1 MNRALIVRLIL
12 KDWYLSRLP
21 LVLIAAGGTLSIGLL
36 YLRRDDTGAIGL
48 VSALIAAVMLS
59 IVLPTQTVVNE
70 RKQHNLAFVMSLPIS
85 PMEYTAAKVV
95 GNLSAF
101 LVLWAIIAIGVLG
114 TLARTGIF
122 GGLIPF
128 GMVVAL
134 APFVAFCLLLAV
146 AIVVESE
153 MWAVLTMGA
162 TNVSYSFWFLL
173 MKIPGLPEQLKSPV
187 AVWSRPILLMLAG
200 QITVIVVALGLTF
213 YLQSRKR
220 DFV

>member
-1 MNRALIVRLIL
+1 MNRALIARLIL
-12 KDWYLSRLP
+12 KDWYLSRLL
-21 LVLIAAGGTLSIGLL
+21 LVLIGAAGILSIGLL
-36 YLRRDDTGAIGL
+36 YLRREDTGTIGL
-48 VSALIAAVMLS
+48 LSALIASVLLS
-59 IVLPTQTVVNE
+59 ILLPMQTVVNE

-101 LVLWAIIAIGVLG
+101 LVLWAAIAIGVLG

-134 APFVAFCLLLAV
+134 APFVVFCLLLAV

-187 AVWSRPILLMLAG
+187 AIWSRPILGILAG

>member
-1 MNRALIVRLIL
+1 MNRALIARLIL
-12 KDWYLSRLP
+12 KDWYLSRLL
-21 LVLIAAGGTLSIGLL
+21 LVLIGAAGTLSIGLL
-36 YLRRDDTGAIGL
+36 YLRREDTGTVGL
-48 VSALIAAVMLS
+48 VSALIAAVILS
-59 IVLPTQTVVNE
+59 ILLPMQTVVNE

-85 PMEYTAAKVV
+85 PMEYTAAKVA

-101 LVLWAIIAIGVLG
+101 LALWAVIAVGVLG

-128 GMVVAL
+128 GMVAAL
-134 APFVAFCLLLAV
+134 APFVVFCLLLAV

-187 AVWSRPILLMLAG
+187 AIWSRPILLMLAG

-213 YLQSRKR
+213 YLQSRIR

>member
-1 MNRALIVRLIL
+1 MNRLVIARLIL
-12 KDWYLSRLP
+12 KDWYLSRTL
-21 LVLIAAGGTLSIGLL
+21 LILIAAAGTLSIGLL
-36 YLRRDDTGAIGL
+36 YLRREDTGTIGL
-48 VSALIAAVMLS
+48 ISALIACVLLS
-59 IVLPTQTVVNE
+59 ILLPMQTIVNE

-101 LVLWAIIAIGVLG
+101 LALWAAIAIGVLG
-114 TLARTGIF
+114 TLARTGVF

-134 APFVAFCLLLAV
+134 APFVVFCLLLSV

-173 MKIPGLPEQLKSPV
+173 LKIPGLPQQLKSPV
-187 AVWSRPILLMLAG
+187 AIWSRPILLMLAG
-200 QITVIVVALGLTF
+200 QLTVIVASLALTF
-213 YLQSRKR
+213 YFQSRKR